1 MTAAVCGEFSMPLSR
16 LPKGWI
22 LTSRRF
28 FTALASAAVAAL
40 AALAPVSAAHAAQ
53 LPQART
59 ACSASYLDGDYRLG
73 PTTTPDAGPVG
84 LQLFGYSRLA
94 DLTPEQFIARYW
106 DSSASSWKYPP
117 ENGFLVIADHPVEYS
132 LTLKPG
138 SPLDRYGSIY
148 GGYLAPAGMP
158 YWARSLP
165 PSNLDDAT
173 GFTCNYHTYKVLRA
187 FKVEAGPAAP
197 AFGQPGLGL
206 QYQLIASLLPGDP
219 AQANVQWLL
228 VHGYLAATN

>member
-1 MTAAVCGEFSMPLSR
+1 MIRHLRRILHAISR

-22 LTSRRF
+22 LPSRRF
-28 FTALASAAVAAL
+28 FAAVAAAAAL
-40 AALAPVSAAHAAQ
+40 AALTPMTAAHAAQ

-73 PTTTPDAGPVG
+73 PTDTPDAGAVG
-84 LQLFGYSRLA
+84 LQLFGYWRLA
-94 DLTPEQFIARYW
+94 GLTPKQFIARYW
-106 DSSASSWKYPP
+106 DFSADSWEYPP
-117 ENGFLVIADHPVEYS
+117 DNGFLVIADHPVEYR
-132 LTLKPG
+132 LTLEPG
-138 SPLDRYGSIY
+138 SPLDRYGSTY
-148 GGYLAPAGMP
+148 GGYLAPAGTP

-173 GFTCNYHTYKVLRA
+173 GFTCNYHTYKVRRA

-206 QYQLIASLLPGDP
+206 QYQLVASLLPGDP
-219 AQANVQWLL
+219 AQPSVQWLL
-228 VHGYLAATN
+228 VHGYLSATN

>member
-1 MTAAVCGEFSMPLSR
+1 
-16 LPKGWI
+16 

-28 FTALASAAVAAL
+28 FIALASAAAAAL
-40 AALAPVSAAHAAQ
+40 ATLAPVSAAHAAQ

-94 DLTPEQFIARYW
+94 DLTPSQFIARYW
-106 DSSASSWKYPP
+106 NSSAKRWKYPP
-117 ENGFLVIADHPVEYS
+117 DNGFLVIAHHPVEYS

-138 SPLDRYGSIY
+138 SPLDRYGNTT
-148 GGYLAPAGMP
+148 GGFLAPAGMP

-173 GFTCNYHTYKVLRA
+173 GFTCNYHTYTVREA
-187 FKVEAGPAAP
+187 FTVEAGPAAP

-206 QYQLIASLLPGDP
+206 QYQLVSPLLPGDP
-219 AQANVQWLL
+219 VKPTVQWLL
-228 VHGYLAATN
+228 DQHYLIATN

>member
-1 MTAAVCGEFSMPLSR
+1 MPLSR

-28 FTALASAAVAAL
+28 FTALASAAAAAL
-40 AALAPVSAAHAAQ
+40 AILAPVSAAHAAQ

-73 PTTTPDAGPVG
+73 PTATPDAGPVG

-94 DLTPEQFIARYW
+94 GLTPGQFIARYW
-106 DSSASSWKYPP
+106 DPSANSWKYPP
-117 ENGFLVIADHPVEYS
+117 DNGFLVIADHPVEYS

-148 GGYLAPAGMP
+148 GGYLAPAGTP

-206 QYQLIASLLPGDP
+206 QYQLVASLLPGDP
-219 AQANVQWLL
+219 AQPSVQWLL
-228 VHGYLAATN
+228 VHGYLAATS

>member
-1 MTAAVCGEFSMPLSR
+1 MPLSR

-40 AALAPVSAAHAAQ
+40 AALAPASAAHAAQ
-53 LPQART
+53 LPQARA
-59 ACSASYLDGDYRLG
+59 ACSAGYLDSDYRLG
-73 PTTTPDAGPVG
+73 PATTPDAGSVG

-94 DLTPEQFIARYW
+94 GLTPGRFIARYW
-106 DSSASSWKYPP
+106 DSSADSWKYPP
-117 ENGFLVIADHPVEYS
+117 DNGFLVIADHPVEYK
-132 LTLKPG
+132 LALKPG
-138 SPLDRYGSIY
+138 SPLDRYGSVY
-148 GGYLAPAGMP
+148 GGYLAPAGTP

-173 GFTCNYHTYKVLRA
+173 GFTCNYHTYKVLKA

-206 QYQLIASLLPGDP
+206 QYQLVASLLPGDP
-219 AQANVQWLL
+219 SQPSVQWLL
-228 VHGYLAATN
+228 ARGYLAATD

>member
-1 MTAAVCGEFSMPLSR
+1 
-16 LPKGWI
+16 

-28 FTALASAAVAAL
+28 FTALAAAAAAAL
-40 AALAPVSAAHAAQ
+40 ATLAPVSAAHAAQ
-53 LPQART
+53 LPQVRT
-59 ACSASYLDGDYRLG
+59 VCSASYLDGDYRLG

-94 DLTPEQFIARYW
+94 DLTPSQFIARYW
-106 DSSASSWKYPP
+106 DSSAKKWKYPP
-117 ENGFLVIADHPVEYS
+117 DDGFLVIADHPVEYG

-138 SPLDRYGSIY
+138 SPLDRYGSTK
-148 GGYLAPAGMP
+148 GAFLAPAGTP

-165 PSNLDDAT
+165 PSSLDDAT
-173 GFTCNYHTYKVLRA
+173 EFTCNYHTYTVLRA

-206 QYQLIASLLPGDP
+206 QYQLIAPLLPGDP
-219 AQANVQWLL
+219 AQASVEWLL
-228 VHGYLAATN
+228 ENHYLARTN